1 MRTGD
6 SCACNRISAFLLGVL
21 QEGLD
26 PGGRQVAQCEPGYR
40 PASALSHEPEE
51 PGAREGLR
59 PLVE

>member
-1 MRTGD
+1 
-6 SCACNRISAFLLGVL
+6 L

-26 PGGRQVAQCEPGYR
+26 LGGRQVAQCELGYR